1 MDGMNKSLSRL
12 CLVGAAVGAL
22 SLSACG
28 SDGGNTLF
36 GYVPPSTKNSA
47 SVSVTEA
54 GASAPFALKA
64 QEGELLVVYFGY
76 THCPDVCPTTLVAIK
91 NAKKKVGAALA
102 AKIDLAMV
110 TVDPERDT
118 ADVLPRYLGSFM
130 DRFHALIP
138 ASDTELRAAEKPF
151 GATSS
156 VTKGADGEVK
166 VVHGGTAYIVDAN
179 GDVVD
184 EWPFGIDA
192 ASMAH
197 DIEILLNQ
205 GKATT

>member
-12 CLVGAAVGAL
+12 CLVGAVVGAL
-22 SLSACG
+22 SLSACA
-28 SDGGNTLF
+28 SDDSKTLY

-54 GASAPFALKA
+54 GATSPFTLRAKA
-64 QEGELLVVYFGY
+64 GEMLIVYFGY

-91 NAKKKVGAALA
+91 NAKKKVGTELA
-102 AKIDLAMV
+102 AKVDLAMV
-110 TVDPERDT
+110 TVDPGRDT
-118 ADVLPRYLGSFM
+118 TDVLPRYLSSFT
-130 DRFHALIP
+130 DRYHALVP
-138 ASDTELRAAEKPF
+138 ASQDELRAAEKPF

-156 VTKGADGEVK
+156 VTTVDGEVK

-179 GDVVD
+179 GDVVV
-184 EWPFGIDA
+184 EWPFGLDA

-197 DIEILLNQ
+197 DIEVLLNQ